1 MATRELNSA
10 STPTPRLPLVRLELF
25 MPFLQELDRR
35 GLDADSLLKRHGL
48 VRTSIEDP
56 NLFISSNIIH
66 RMLEEMADQAS
77 DRHICLRVGE
87 QLDVSR
93 WSPLVDAA
101 TRASSLGDFLIR
113 FILAAADDATSVT
126 QILEIKGV
134 YAFFREQ
141 RISEPTTKPS
151 QNDAFTAAY
160 VLSILKK
167 AAGKHWD
174 ASAVLLQV
182 CNPGALPQG
191 YKGVQIV
198 GGDNRGISVR
208 FPTEWLTKSIDR
220 EGLASPKNLP
230 AHRTHPP
237 GSFLEGLWLTLGS
250 RLGSDDLS
258 VDHVAQLLGLSRQ
271 TLQRRLKASDTS
283 LTHEIAQLKQQRAI
297 EALVHTDRPVAEIG
311 EALGF
316 HSPASFTRAF
326 KSWTGQSPRQY
337 RRQRAG
343 PGG

>member
-1 MATRELNSA
+1 MPTRELNSA
-10 STPTPRLPLVRLELF
+10 ATPTPRLPLVRLELF

-48 VRTSIEDP
+48 VRASIEDP

-66 RMLEEMADQAS
+66 RILEEMADLAS

-101 TRASSLGDFLIR
+101 ARASSLGDFLTR
-113 FILAAADDATSVT
+113 FILAATDDATSVT
-126 QILEIKGV
+126 QALEIKGV

-141 RISEPTTKPS
+141 RISEPTTRPS

-182 CNPGALPQG
+182 CDPVALPQG

-198 GGDNRGISVR
+198 GGDNHQG
-208 FPTEWLTKSIDR
+208 
-220 EGLASPKNLP
+220 
-230 AHRTHPP
+230 
-237 GSFLEGLWLTLGS
+237 
-250 RLGSDDLS
+250 
-258 VDHVAQLLGLSRQ
+258 
-271 TLQRRLKASDTS
+271 
-283 LTHEIAQLKQQRAI
+283 HE
-297 EALVHTDRPVAEIG
+297 H
-311 EALGF
+311 
-316 HSPASFTRAF
+316 
-326 KSWTGQSPRQY
+326 
-337 RRQRAG
+337 
-343 PGG
+343 